1 MRDNARGVDSTVTER
16 DGGFMPADC
25 SYGFGCE
32 VDLGFDEAITKVQE
46 LLEEKG
52 FQVHTRLN
60 LHEILGDTGHDKFG
74 RYIILGA
81 CNPEFAGQLF
91 KADPNIG
98 LLMPCNII
106 IYELPSGGCKV
117 MIKDPARIM
126 DMISSPVAIET
137 SINVKCLMEEI
148 IEELN
153 Q

>member
-1 MRDNARGVDSTVTER
+1 
-16 DGGFMPADC
+16 MPVEC
-25 SYGFGCE
+25 NYGFGCD
-32 VDLGFDEAITKVQE
+32 VGFSFDETTAKVKR

-52 FQVHTRLN
+52 FQIYTQLN
-60 LHEILGDTGHDKFG
+60 LHEIVGNRCQDKFG
-74 RYIILGA
+74 RYIIIGA
-81 CNPEFAGQLF
+81 CNPVFAEQLF

-106 IYELPSGGCKV
+106 VYELRSGGCKV
-117 MIKDPARIM
+117 MVKDPARIM

-148 IEELN
+148 IEELS

>member
-1 MRDNARGVDSTVTER
+1 MSVD
-16 DGGFMPADC
+16 C
-25 SYGFGCE
+25 NYGFGCD
-32 VDLGFDEAITKVQE
+32 VGFGFEEAIAKVQQ

-52 FQVHTRLN
+52 FQIYTRLN
-60 LHEILGDTGHDKFG
+60 LHEIVGDADHDKFG
-74 RYIILGA
+74 RYIIIGA
-81 CNPEFAGQLF
+81 CNPEFASQLF

-98 LLMPCNII
+98 LLMPCNIV
-106 IYELPSGGCKV
+106 IYELHSGGCKV